1 MNRRDAS
8 LLIGGAPL
16 AWQLVARAQQSAKI
30 PQIGILTLS
39 VASSMPA
46 FEGFRQGLRDLGY
59 VEGQNIV
66 LEFRFAQGRPE
77 RLAAMAIELA
87 QMKVDVIVIESAQA
101 ARAAGDASK
110 AIPIVMAVVG
120 DPVRAGLVTSLARP
134 GGNITGLSTLATE
147 LSGKRLQLLKEVVP
161 HAMRVAVIWNDSNPA
176 AAGNLAETRTAA
188 RSMGVDLQSVEVRNA
203 SDLDLALEAVAAAR
217 PSAFLALTNGMFLAN
232 RTRIVEFTARSRLP
246 AIFPDREF
254 VQAGGLMAYGPSL
267 TANFRRAA
275 GYVDKILKGAKPA
288 DLPVE
293 QPTQFELVIN
303 LKTARALGITIPP
316 SLLLRADE
324 VIQ

>member
-1 MNRRDAS
+1 MKRRDACI
-8 LLIGGAPL
+8 LIGSAPL

-66 LEFRFAQGRPE
+66 LELRFAQGRPE
-77 RLAAMAIELA
+77 RLAAMAVELA
-87 QMKVDVIVIESAQA
+87 QMKVDVIVVESAQA
-101 ARAAGDASK
+101 ARAAADASR
-110 AIPIVMAVVG
+110 AIPVVMAVVG
-120 DPVRAGLVTSLARP
+120 DPIRAGLVASLARP

>member
-1 MNRRDAS
+1 MKRRDACI
-8 LLIGGAPL
+8 LLGGAAL
-16 AWQLVARAQQSAKI
+16 AWQPVARAQQSAGI
-30 PQIGILTLS
+30 PRIGILTLS

-66 LEFRFAQGRPE
+66 LELRFAQGRPE

-87 QMKVDVIVIESAQA
+87 RMKVDVIVIEGAQA
-101 ARAAGDASK
+101 ARVARDASK
-110 AIPIVMAVVG
+110 TIPVVMAVVG
-120 DPVRAGLVTSLARP
+120 DPVRAGLVASLARP
-134 GGNITGLSTLATE
+134 GGNITGLSTLSPE

-161 HAMRVAVIWNDSNPA
+161 QAMRVAVIWNDSNPA
-176 AAGNLAETRTAA
+176 AAGNLEETRTAA
-188 RSMGVDLQSVEVRNA
+188 RSMGVEIQSVEVRDS
-203 SDLDLALEAVAAAR
+203 SDLDVALEAVAAAR
-217 PSAFLALTNGMFLAN
+217 PGALLTLTNGMFLAN

-254 VQAGGLMAYGPSL
+254 AQAGGLMAYGPSL

-293 QPTQFELVIN
+293 QPTQFELIIN
-303 LKTARALGITIPP
+303 LKTAKALGITIPQAV
-316 SLLLRADE
+316 LLRADE

>member
-1 MNRRDAS
+1 MNRRDTAV
-8 LLIGGAPL
+8 LLAGAPL
-16 AWQLVARAQQSAKI
+16 AWQLAARAQPSAK
-30 PQIGILTLS
+30 PPRIGILTLS
-39 VASSMPA
+39 VAASMPA

-66 LEFRFAQGRPE
+66 LELRFAQGKPE

-87 QMKVDVIVIESAQA
+87 QMKVDLIVIESAQA
-101 ARAAGDASK
+101 ARAARDASK

-120 DPVRAGLVTSLARP
+120 DPVGAGLVASLARP
-134 GGNITGLSTLATE
+134 GGNITGLSTLSPE
-147 LSGKRLQLLKEVVP
+147 LSGKRLELLKEVAP
-161 HAMRVAVIWNDSNPA
+161 QAKRVAVIWNDSNPA

-188 RSMGVDLQSVEVRNA
+188 RSMGIDIQSVEVRKA

-217 PSAFLALTNGMFLAN
+217 PGALLTLTNGMFLAN
-232 RTRIVEFTARSRLP
+232 RTRIVEFTARRRLP

-254 VQAGGLMAYGPSL
+254 AEAGGLMAYGPSL

-275 GYVDKILKGAKPA
+275 AYVDKILKGAKSA

-293 QPTQFELVIN
+293 QPTKFELVVN
-303 LKTARALGITIPP
+303 LKTAKALGITIPQ

>member
-66 LEFRFAQGRPE
+66 LELRFAQGRPE

-134 GGNITGLSTLATE
+134 GGNITGLSTLSPE

>member
-1 MNRRDAS
+1 
-8 LLIGGAPL
+8 
-16 AWQLVARAQQSAKI
+16 
-30 PQIGILTLS
+30 
-39 VASSMPA
+39 MPA

-66 LEFRFAQGRPE
+66 LELRFAQGKPE

-87 QMKVDVIVIESAQA
+87 QMKVDLIVIESAQA
-101 ARAAGDASK
+101 ARAARDASK

-120 DPVRAGLVTSLARP
+120 DPVGAGLVASLARP
-134 GGNITGLSTLATE
+134 GGNITGLSTLSPE
-147 LSGKRLQLLKEVVP
+147 LSGKRLELLKEVAP
-161 HAMRVAVIWNDSNPA
+161 QAKRVAVIWNDSNPA
-176 AAGNLAETRTAA
+176 AAGNLAATRTAA
-188 RSMGVDLQSVEVRNA
+188 RSMGIDIQSVEVRKA

-217 PSAFLALTNGMFLAN
+217 TGALLTLTNGMFLAN

-254 VQAGGLMAYGPSL
+254 AEAGGLMAYGPSL

-275 GYVDKILKGAKPA
+275 AYVDKILKGAKSA

-293 QPTQFELVIN
+293 QPTKFELVVN
-303 LKTARALGITIPP
+303 LKTAKALGITIPQ

>member
-1 MNRRDAS
+1 MKRRDACI
-8 LLIGGAPL
+8 LIGSAPL

-39 VASSMPA
+39 VASSMSA

-87 QMKVDVIVIESAQA
+87 QMKVDVIVIESSQA

-134 GGNITGLSTLATE
+134 GGNITGLSTLAPE

-161 HAMRVAVIWNDSNPA
+161 QAMRVAVIWNDSNPA
-176 AAGNLAETRTAA
+176 AAGNLEETRTAA
-188 RSMGVDLQSVEVRNA
+188 RSMGVEIQSVEVRNA

-217 PSAFLALTNGMFLAN
+217 PSALLTLTNGMLLAN

-254 VQAGGLMAYGPSL
+254 AQAGGLMAYGPSL

-275 GYVDKILKGAKPA
+275 AYVDKILKGAKPA

-293 QPTQFELVIN
+293 QPTQFELIIN
-303 LKTARALGITIPP
+303 LKTAKALGLTIPQA
-316 SLLLRADE
+316 LLLRADE

>member
-30 PQIGILTLS
+30 PQIGILTVS

-66 LEFRFAQGRPE
+66 LELRFAQGRPE

-101 ARAAGDASK
+101 ARAANDASK

-134 GGNITGLSTLATE
+134 GGNITGLSTLAPE

-161 HAMRVAVIWNDSNPA
+161 HAMRVAVIWNNSNA
-176 AAGNLAETRTAA
+176 ASAGYLAETRTAA

-217 PSAFLALTNGMFLAN
+217 PSAFLTLVSGIFLAN

-267 TANFRRAA
+267 TATFRRAA

-293 QPTQFELVIN
+293 QPTQFELIIN
-303 LKTARALGITIPP
+303 LKTARALGITIPQ

>member
-1 MNRRDAS
+1 MKRRDACI
-8 LLIGGAPL
+8 LIGSAPL

-66 LEFRFAQGRPE
+66 LELRFAQGRPE

-101 ARAAGDASK
+101 ARAANDASK

-161 HAMRVAVIWNDSNPA
+161 HAMRVAVIWNNSNPA
-176 AAGNLAETRTAA
+176 AAGNLEETRTAA

-254 VQAGGLMAYGPSL
+254 AQAGGLMAYGPSL

-303 LKTARALGITIPP
+303 LKTAKALGITIPQAV
-316 SLLLRADE
+316 LLRADE

>member
-1 MNRRDAS
+1 
-8 LLIGGAPL
+8 
-16 AWQLVARAQQSAKI
+16 
-30 PQIGILTLS
+30 
-39 VASSMPA
+39 MPA

-66 LEFRFAQGRPE
+66 LELRFAQGKPE

-87 QMKVDVIVIESAQA
+87 QMKVDLIVIESAQA
-101 ARAAGDASK
+101 ARAARDASK

-120 DPVRAGLVTSLARP
+120 DPVGAGLVASLARP
-134 GGNITGLSTLATE
+134 GGNITGLSTLSPE
-147 LSGKRLQLLKEVVP
+147 LSGKRLELLKEVAP
-161 HAMRVAVIWNDSNPA
+161 QAKRVAVIWNDSNPA
-176 AAGNLAETRTAA
+176 AAGNLAATRTAA
-188 RSMGVDLQSVEVRNA
+188 RSMGIDIQSVEVRKA

-217 PSAFLALTNGMFLAN
+217 PGALLTLTNGMFLAN

-254 VQAGGLMAYGPSL
+254 AEAGGLMAYGPSL

-275 GYVDKILKGAKPA
+275 AYVDKILKGAKSA

-293 QPTQFELVIN
+293 QPTKFELVVN
-303 LKTARALGITIPP
+303 LKTAKALGITIPQ

>member
-66 LEFRFAQGRPE
+66 LELRFAQGRPE

-275 GYVDKILKGAKPA
+275 AYVDKILKGAKPA

-303 LKTARALGITIPP
+303 LKTAKALGLTIPQ